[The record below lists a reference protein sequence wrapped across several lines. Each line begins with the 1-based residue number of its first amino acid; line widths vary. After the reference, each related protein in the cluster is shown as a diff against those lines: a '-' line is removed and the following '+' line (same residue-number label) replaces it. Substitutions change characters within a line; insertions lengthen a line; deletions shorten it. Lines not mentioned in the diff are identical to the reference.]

1 MTPIPG
7 PSLSDSTRVAET
19 AGDPTSVAE
28 TALVIAHG
36 AMSTTGPVRER
47 NEDHLGW
54 GRLASPAS
62 AVVVGSRTDL
72 APVSFLSDLDGPVD
86 AWGPVTGRTTE
97 SPESGVVFVVADGLG
112 GYGGGDVAS
121 RLAVGE
127 LLERFGAAA
136 DAGARRASLV
146 RAAFTAANQRVFDA
160 ALSGEGARR
169 MQTTLTALLLVPGEA
184 HIGHVGDSRIYRARG
199 DILDLLTTDHTQ
211 VMEML
216 RMRLIR
222 PDQAADHPARH
233 ALTRSLGADI
243 AVRADVRAESLADG
257 DTFLLCSDG
266 LWSKV
271 DAREIQEALG
281 GDLRTACERLV
292 HLSVERGGED
302 NASAV
307 AVRVERAGSPAD
319 RPRGWRRFLPA

>member
-1 MTPIPG
+1 MTPISG
-7 PSLSDSTRVAET
+7 PRISDSTGVA
-19 AGDPTSVAE
+19 AE
-28 TALVIAHG
+28 EAALVVAHG

-54 GRLASPAS
+54 GRLAAGGST
-62 AVVVGSRTDL
+62 VVVGSLTDL
-72 APVSFLSDLDGPVD
+72 PPVPLVSADGPID
-86 AWGPVTGRTTE
+86 AWGPLGGTTTE

-127 LLERFGAAA
+127 MLDHFSATA
-136 DAGARRASLV
+136 DPGARRASLL
-146 RAAFTAANQRVFDA
+146 RAGFTAANQRVFDA
-160 ALSGEGARR
+160 ALSGEGTRR

-184 HIGHVGDSRIYRARG
+184 HIGHVGDSRIYRSRG

-233 ALTRSLGADI
+233 ALTRSLGAEI
-243 AVRADVRAESLADG
+243 AVRADVRAEALADG

-271 DAREIQEALG
+271 HASEIQEALR
-281 GDLRTACERLV
+281 DDVRAACERLV
-292 HLSVERGGED
+292 ALSVERGGED

-307 AVRVERAGSPAD
+307 AVRVARAGRAAD
-319 RPRGWRRFLPA
+319 GPRGWRRFLPS